1 MPAEQPIPE
10 TPKKR
15 SFDGFLFALLC
26 GLFTLV
32 FCAAFDVHVYVTSV
46 LCDGTQQL
54 VLSQTDDPQK
64 IVAKT
69 TFALGR
75 FDEVNLDDFDPQR
88 PDSRIAIERHSE
100 ALPGAAL
107 LRLMQSDTL
116 ARAVVD
122 MQTRTKKE
130 QKTKPFSVR
139 IVCDGKKQ
147 TLKLRGGTVQEALK
161 TAGVTLGGDDL
172 VSRPLT
178 AKLKKNTVI
187 RVQRVTYRETEKTK
201 PIDYGTEEMPTD
213 TLYVG
218 EGKVLQSGIVGERTT
233 IYLERLVDG
242 VLESKMKVGSRVT
255 LEPVPELLLVGT
267 KTGLIP
273 KGSVG
278 LSGFEDRKAISELPA
293 AMDIHLDVNGK
304 PVNYKTKI
312 VGEATAYSGG
322 GGTSTGHS
330 VLPGRVAVDP
340 REIPYGTKMFIVSTD
355 GQYIYGYAEA
365 QDTGGFIHTSDT
377 VVDLYMHRESD
388 CERFGRRNVEIYIL
402 E

>member
-1 MPAEQPIPE
+1 MLTAQPTE
-10 TPKKR
+10 TVSAKR
-15 SFDGFLFALLC
+15 SHSGVLVALLC
-26 GLFTLV
+26 GLTALV
-32 FCAAFDVHVYVTSV
+32 FCAFFEVHVYVTHV
-46 LCDGTQQL
+46 FCDGRQQV
-54 VLSQTDDPQK
+54 VLSLTDDPQA

-69 TFALGR
+69 TFGLGR
-75 FDEVNLDDFDPQR
+75 YDQVELDDFDPQKLS
-88 PDSRIAIERHSE
+88 SRISVLRRCED
-100 ALPGAAL
+100 LPGTAVAHL
-107 LRLMQSDTL
+107 VQSPSLSNAVKQLR
-116 ARAVVD
+116 ARAK
-122 MQTRTKKE
+122 REKKN
-130 QKTKPFSVR
+130 KPFEVR

-147 TLKLRGGTVQEALK
+147 LLKLRGGTVEEALK
-161 TAGVTLGGDDL
+161 TAGISLDSEDIVN
-172 VSRPLT
+172 RPL
-178 AKLKKNTVI
+178 LEPLSKNTVI
-187 RVQRVTYRETEKTK
+187 RVQRVTYREKQVTRKL
-201 PIDYGTEEMPTD
+201 DYKTEEMQTD

-233 IYLERLVDG
+233 VYLERLVDG
-242 VLESKMKVGSRVT
+242 KVKSKMKIGSRVT
-255 LEPVPELLLVGT
+255 QEPVPELLLVGI

-278 LSGFEDRKAISELPA
+278 ASGFADRKAISELPA
-293 AMDIHLDVNGK
+293 TLDIPVDVNGK
-304 PVNYKTKI
+304 PVNYKKKI

-355 GQYIYGYAEA
+355 GQYLYGYAEA

>member
-1 MPAEQPIPE
+1 MPAEQPTTE

-26 GLFTLV
+26 CLFALV
-32 FCAAFDVHVYVTSV
+32 FCSAFDVHVYVTHV
-46 LCDGTQQL
+46 LCDGAQQL
-54 VLSQTDDPQK
+54 VLSQTDDPQQ

-100 ALPGAAL
+100 ALPGAEVLHL
-107 LRLMQSDTL
+107 LQSDTL
-116 ARAVVD
+116 TRAV
-122 MQTRTKKE
+122 QALGAQAKRE
-130 QKTKPFSVR
+130 NKTTPFSVH
-139 IVCDGKKQ
+139 IVCDDNKQ
-147 TLKLRGGTVQEALK
+147 TLKLRGGTVKEALK
-161 TAGVTLGGDDL
+161 TAGITLGAEDL
-172 VSRPLT
+172 VSQPLT
-178 AKLKKNTVI
+178 AALEKNMVI
-187 RVQRVTYRETEKTK
+187 RVQRVTYRETKKTK
-201 PIDYGTEEMPTD
+201 TIDYSTEEMPTD
-213 TLYVG
+213 TLFVG

-233 IYLERLVDG
+233 VYLERLVDG
-242 VLESKMKVGSRVT
+242 VLESRMKVGSRVT

-304 PVNYKTKI
+304 PVNYKKKI